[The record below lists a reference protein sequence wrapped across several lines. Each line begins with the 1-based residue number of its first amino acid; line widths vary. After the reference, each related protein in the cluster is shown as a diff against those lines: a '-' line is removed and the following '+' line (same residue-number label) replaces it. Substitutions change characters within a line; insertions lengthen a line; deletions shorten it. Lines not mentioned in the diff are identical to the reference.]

1 MTWLKVTRLA
11 GAVCLLGIC
20 LSCQQAAFAQSKFLP
35 HYSISG
41 IAGQLS
47 SLPPSNSVSQI
58 DMDGSA
64 VIWIGTSKGAA
75 RSLDR
80 GASWESYRSN
90 PAFANEGI
98 FALTAIQQTVWASTG
113 FEKKVSDAN
122 VQTGSGYAFSTDGGM
137 SWKHLNQTLDGRG
150 DSIISYGINDSI
162 WMLPVVVPEQN
173 VTFDIALT
181 PGTVW
186 IASWASGLRKS
197 TDNGVTW
204 KRILL
209 PPDNK
214 SSIKPTD
221 TLWSYLPS
229 DSLKQRRIYDRFN
242 PTQNNNFLA
251 FGVYAVDQDT
261 IWCGT
266 AGGVN
271 KSTDGGLS
279 WIRFN
284 HQNQATPILGN
295 WVIAIG
301 EQRFAGKSRIWTT
314 NWKAEDPDEQFGV
327 SYTDDGGKS
336 WKNLL
341 HGIKAYDFA
350 FKDSIAYIASD
361 QGIYRTPDGGL
372 SFSKVSSITDPSTR
386 QVIASASVFSV
397 GVVGDTVLVG
407 TADGMATT
415 LDNSQNPFGSQWRIL
430 RAYQQVGASGA
441 TYAYP
446 NPFAPNLELV
456 RIHYALDPA
465 LRTAFPQTQV
475 VTVEIFD
482 FGMNRVRTLIHG
494 AQRAGSEFDELW
506 DGRDDQS
513 RIVANGVYFYRL
525 RINNDVP
532 RFGKILVLQ

>member
-11 GAVCLLGIC
+11 GAVCLLPIC
-20 LSCQQAAFAQSKFLP
+20 LSCQQVAFAQSKFLP

-284 HQNQATPILGN
+284 HQNQAAPILGN

>member
-1 MTWLKVTRLA
+1 
-11 GAVCLLGIC
+11 
-20 LSCQQAAFAQSKFLP
+20 
-35 HYSISG
+35 
-41 IAGQLS
+41 
-47 SLPPSNSVSQI
+47 VSQI
-58 DMDGSA
+58 DVDDSA
-64 VIWIGTSKGAA
+64 VVWIGTSKGAA

-90 PAFANEGI
+90 PAFANAGI
-98 FALTAIQQTVWASTG
+98 FAISALHQSVWASTG
-113 FEKKVSDAN
+113 YEKKVNDAN
-122 VQTGSGYAFSTDGGM
+122 VQTGSGYAFSTDDGAH
-137 SWKHLNQTLDGRG
+137 WQHVNQTLDARG

-173 VTFDIALT
+173 VTFDIGLT
-181 PGTVW
+181 SGTVW
-186 IASWASGLRKS
+186 IASWASGLRRS

-204 KRILL
+204 KRVLL

-229 DSLKQRRIYDRFN
+229 DTLKQRRIYDRFN
-242 PTQNNNFLA
+242 PTRNNNFLA
-251 FGVYAVDQDT
+251 FGVDAVDQDT

-279 WIRFN
+279 WIRFT
-284 HQNQATPILGN
+284 HQNQAAPILGN
-295 WVIAIG
+295 WVIAIA

-314 NWKAEDPDEQFGV
+314 NWKAEDQDEQFGV

-341 HGIKAYDFA
+341 HGIKTYDFA

-361 QGIYRTPDGGL
+361 QGVYRTPDGGS
-372 SFSKVSSITDPSTR
+372 SFSKVASITDPSTR
-386 QVIASASVFSV
+386 QIIASASVFSV

-415 LDNSQNPFGSQWRIL
+415 IDNSQDSFGSEWRIL
-430 RAYQQVGASGA
+430 RAYHQVGSSAS

-446 NPFAPNLELV
+446 NPFSPNLELV
-456 RIHYALDPA
+456 RIHYGLLANNM
-465 LRTAFPQTQV
+465 TQGPILSGI
-475 VTVEIFD
+475 VTLEIFD
-482 FGMNRVRTLIHG
+482 FGMNRVRTLVRG
-494 AQRAGSEFDELW
+494 AHRSGSEFDELW

-532 RFGKILVLQ
+532 QFGKILVLQ

>member
-1 MTWLKVTRLA
+1 MTWLKSTRLA

-80 GASWESYRSN
+80 GTSWESYRSN

-98 FALTAIQQTVWASTG
+98 FALTALQQTVWASTG

>member
-1 MTWLKVTRLA
+1 MNLLKVSRLA
-11 GAVCLLGIC
+11 GAAFRLAIC
-20 LSCQQAAFAQSKFLP
+20 LSYHQVAVAQSKFLS

-41 IAGQLS
+41 ISGQPS

-58 DMDGSA
+58 DVDDSS

-80 GASWESYRSN
+80 AASWESYRSD

-98 FALTAIQQTVWASTG
+98 FAISALHQTVWASTG
-113 FEKKVSDAN
+113 YEKKVSDAN
-122 VQTGSGYAFSTDGGM
+122 VQTGSGYAFSTDDGAH
-137 SWKHLNQTLDGRG
+137 WQHVNQTLDARG

-197 TDNGVTW
+197 TDNGANW
-204 KRILL
+204 KRVLL

-221 TLWSYLPS
+221 TLWTYLPS

-271 KSTDGGLS
+271 KSTDGGSS

-284 HQNQATPILGN
+284 HQNQAAPILGN

-301 EQRFAGKSRIWTT
+301 EQRFGGKTRIWTT
-314 NWKAEDPDEQFGV
+314 NWRAEDPDEQFGV
-327 SYTDDGGKS
+327 SYTDDGGIS

-341 HGIKAYDFA
+341 HGIKAYDLA
-350 FKDSIAYIASD
+350 FKDSIAYIATD
-361 QGIYRTPDGGL
+361 EGIYRTPDGGS

-386 QVIASASVFSV
+386 QVIESASVFSV
-397 GVVGDTVLVG
+397 GVLGDTVLVG
-407 TADGMATT
+407 TADGMAT
-415 LDNSQNPFGSQWRIL
+415 
-430 RAYQQVGASGA
+430 
-441 TYAYP
+441 
-446 NPFAPNLELV
+446 
-456 RIHYALDPA
+456 
-465 LRTAFPQTQV
+465 
-475 VTVEIFD
+475 
-482 FGMNRVRTLIHG
+482 
-494 AQRAGSEFDELW
+494 
-506 DGRDDQS
+506 
-513 RIVANGVYFYRL
+513 
-525 RINNDVP
+525 
-532 RFGKILVLQ
+532 